1 LLSKIVLLLL
11 LLLLLLVVVVV
22 LVVVLVVAAEPPL
35 EACESEARADNR
47 APLAAN
53 ATAAGGPAAA
63 GGDTS
68 DVAFVATAPPAC
80 AVESSAVAAVLPALT
95 LPSSAAM

>member
-1 LLSKIVLLLL
+1 LLSKSV
-11 LLLLLLVVVVV
+11 LLLLLVVVV
-22 LVVVLVVAAEPPL
+22 LLLLLVVAAEPPL

-63 GGDTS
+63 EGDTS
-68 DVAFVATAPPAC
+68 NVSLVATAPLAC